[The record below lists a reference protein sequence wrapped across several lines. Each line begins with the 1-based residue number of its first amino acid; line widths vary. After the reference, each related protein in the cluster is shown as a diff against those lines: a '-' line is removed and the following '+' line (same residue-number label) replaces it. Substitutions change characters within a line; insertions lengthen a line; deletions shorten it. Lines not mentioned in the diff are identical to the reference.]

1 MRKILFVASV
11 KSHILTFHL
20 PFLKLMKDVGYE
32 VHVAAKDNIKKKLE
46 NCDKFF
52 SINFERNPFSRNNIQ
67 AYCKLKKIIYDNK
80 YDIIHCHTPVASVLA
95 RLAARNCKKT
105 IVIYTAHG
113 FHFFEGAP
121 LINWILYYPV
131 EKFCSRYTD
140 KLITINTE
148 DFNRVKSW
156 KLRNN
161 GKVYYVPGVG
171 INVAKIN
178 NIKVDTKIKKQ
189 ELDIYDDNVKILLS
203 VGELNKN
210 KNHEV
215 VIKAL
220 SKVKRRDFIYFIC
233 GEGVLYN
240 YLSEIIK
247 SLELE
252 DNIKL
257 LGYRNDILEILKITD
272 LFIFP
277 SKREG
282 LPVSVL
288 EAMASCLPII
298 ASNVRGNRDLLSSE
312 NLFETDDIEKLVLL
326 IEKKLDTI
334 EINKSLRIN
343 YTNLGQYSF
352 QNVIKKIE
360 GIYVD
365 R

>member
-1 MRKILFVASV
+1 MRNILFVASV

-20 PFLKLMKDVGYE
+20 PFLKLMRDAGYE
-32 VHVAAKDNIKKKLE
+32 IHVAAKDNIKRNLE

-52 SINFERNPFSRNNIQ
+52 DINFERNPFSKNNIQ
-67 AYCKLKKIIYDNK
+67 AYCQLKKIICDNK
-80 YDIIHCHTPVASVLA
+80 YDIIHCHTPVASVLV
-95 RLAARNCKKT
+95 RLAARNCKET
-105 IVIYTAHG
+105 TVIYTAHG
-113 FHFFEGAP
+113 FHFFKGAP

-148 DFNRVKSW
+148 DFNRVKNW

-171 INVAKIN
+171 VDIEKIN
-178 NIKVDTKIKKQ
+178 NIKIDVKNKKQ
-189 ELDIYDDNVKILLS
+189 ELCINNNKMKILLS

-215 VIKAL
+215 IIKAL
-220 SKVKRRDFIYFIC
+220 SKMKRRDFIYFIC
-233 GEGVLYN
+233 GEGILHN
-240 YLSEIIK
+240 YLDNIIR

-252 DNIKL
+252 NNIKL

-282 LPVSVL
+282 LPVSL
-288 EAMASCLPII
+288 MEAI
-298 ASNVRGNRDLLSSE
+298 ASGVACIASDVRGNRDLLNEQFLCNPE
-312 NLFETDDIEKLVLL
+312 NENDWFYKLNMIIEDDNYKYFNKNFLNENFSLNHIKN
-326 IEKKLDTI
+326 
-334 EINKSLRIN
+334 EIKN
-343 YTNLGQYSF
+343 
-352 QNVIKKIE
+352 
-360 GIYVD
+360 IYMEHI
-365 R
+365 